1 MAPPWCPPLGRPRG
15 FCGRAMA
22 ARHTPRCGRDPR
34 ARRRIHAGCRAGHG
48 ARENPGG
55 LAGLAPPVLCS
66 KDSAPGRIPAC
77 TPPIHPQ
84 TALLPMETT
93 DWVLLSLSSMV
104 YQPDIIRLITQEL
117 LDAPGHVD
125 RLLVINGRATPGAA
139 ATRVGTHRRQRRG
152 LGTAFVLHSLLP
164 QVVWTR
170 SNARA
175 PPGSCGSRHTLEPR
189 SVS

>member
-1 MAPPWCPPLGRPRG
+1 MAPPWCPPLVRLRG

-22 ARHTPRCGRDPR
+22 ARHTPRGGRDPR
-34 ARRRIHAGCRAGHG
+34 ARRHCRAGRG

-55 LAGLAPPVLCS
+55 LAGSAPPVLCS
-66 KDSAPGRIPAC
+66 QDSAPGRVPAC

-93 DWVLLSLSSMV
+93 GWVLLSLSSMV
-104 YQPDIIRLITQEL
+104 YQPDIIRLIIQER
-117 LDAPGHVD
+117 LDAPGRVH

-139 ATRVGTHRRQRRG
+139 ATRVGTHRRQHRA

-164 QVVWTR
+164 QAVWTR
-170 SNARA
+170 SDARA
-175 PPGSCGSRHTLEPR
+175 PPGSCGSRRTPEPR
-189 SVS
+189 GVS